1 MAKSPE
7 EMAASMI
14 ENLKEKTGKD
24 LSEWMSLLS
33 SMKDSKHGEIV
44 KHLKQTHGIT
54 HGFANLIAH
63 KLLKSD
69 AGSVSAEIDLVANQY
84 SGEKAG
90 LRPVYDA
97 LISIVQEFGDDV
109 EISPKKSYVSLRR
122 KKQFA
127 LIQPST
133 KTRIDV
139 GINLRQEDKDFTQ
152 IVEAIQP
159 LRLLIDAECDPGDI
173 I

>member
-1 MAKSPE
+1 
-7 EMAASMI
+7 
-14 ENLKEKTGKD
+14 
-24 LSEWMSLLS
+24 
-33 SMKDSKHGEIV
+33 MKDSKHGEIV

-90 LRPVYDA
+90 LRPVYDT
-97 LISIVQEFGDDV
+97 LISIVQGFGDDV

-139 GINLRQEDKDFTQ
+139 GINLKG
-152 IVEAIQP
+152 VESKG
-159 LRLLIDAECDPGDI
+159 RLETSGSFNAMVSHRVRISETSEVNDELAGWLKSAYDVS
-173 I
+173 